1 MDEKNNDLNVQCYCC
16 GYFSLEEK
24 GVAEICLVCFW
35 EDDVETDLD
44 VISNPNRM
52 TLRNGR
58 KNFLEFGACEEIF
71 IKDVIKNPECK
82 YRKAILKV

>member
-1 MDEKNNDLNVQCYCC
+1 MFNAIAVDIFLLKKKELLKFVLFV
-16 GYFSLEEK
+16 
-24 GVAEICLVCFW
+24 FW

-82 YRKAILKV
+82 YRKGILKV